1 MRGLEKD
8 RNPGSSENVDK
19 ERGDSLEGRTNK
31 VNETHKRQKPKNML
45 EPRGLEVV
53 EPAKKLMPYV
63 EVPPLW
69 TRPISGGK
77 IKVPEKTPVQAP
89 VVRSSHALKQARK
102 ELISGIIK
110 EIFSIPH
117 PVKFEDLAMVSPV
130 ARQEAIDLLKK
141 GKWEVPGK
149 FAHTCPSY
157 AQLSCCR
164 LQGEVRRPQ
173 RRVIYLL
180 PNRSL
185 HYLEHSSTE
194 RCRDHHGREYANTAV
209 CKTVEDFGSR
219 RYVRS
224 SRPKRPLHAK
234 YRQGCAQRGDAGR
247 LLATHAR

>member
-63 EVPPLW
+63 EVPPLR

-89 VVRSSHALKQARK
+89 MVRSSHALKQARK
-102 ELISGIIK
+102 ELILGIIK

-117 PVKFEDLAMVSPV
+117 PYNPPNLQSTMYSTQASYTYMLPHDDTETSLARLCTQHAARDAAKVAQERKGIKLDTKANKQALVDAQFEDA
-130 ARQEAIDLLKK
+130 
-141 GKWEVPGK
+141 
-149 FAHTCPSY
+149 
-157 AQLSCCR
+157 
-164 LQGEVRRPQ
+164 
-173 RRVIYLL
+173 
-180 PNRSL
+180 
-185 HYLEHSSTE
+185 
-194 RCRDHHGREYANTAV
+194 
-209 CKTVEDFGSR
+209 VEDGS
-219 RYVRS
+219 S
-224 SRPKRPLHAK
+224 
-234 YRQGCAQRGDAGR
+234 C
-247 LLATHAR
+247 